1 MLPRLQAH
9 NSVMPMDLFLFT
21 TANSVAAW
29 TSVDDKVMGGCST
42 SLLRYDPM
50 GYAVF
55 EGTVKPENNG
65 GFASV
70 RTHAMDLGVKSASA
84 YVLKVKSDGKRYK
97 FNLRMEDNSDGVVYQ
112 TAFVTPAGVW
122 TSLNLPVSQFTAT
135 FRGRTVPDAPSLDP
149 VLVRQAGFMIA
160 DRQMGDFSL
169 KVQSI
174 GTV

>member
-1 MLPRLQAH
+1 MVSHSLI
-9 NSVMPMDLFLFT
+9 PMDLFIFT

-29 TSVDDKVMGGCST
+29 SSVDDRVMGGCST
-42 SLLRYDPM
+42 STLRYDPM
-50 GYAVF
+50 GHAVF

-84 YVLKVKSDGKRYK
+84 YVLKVNSDGKRYK
-97 FNLRMEDNSDGVVYQ
+97 FNLRMEDDFDGVSYQ

-122 TSLNLPVSQFTAT
+122 TCLHLPVSQFTAT
-135 FRGRTVPDAPSLDP
+135 FRGRPVPDAPRLDP

-169 KVQSI
+169 KVQSVS
-174 GTV
+174 TA

>member
-1 MLPRLQAH
+1 
-9 NSVMPMDLFLFT
+9 
-21 TANSVAAW
+21 
-29 TSVDDKVMGGCST
+29 MGH
-42 SLLRYDPM
+42 
-50 GYAVF
+50 AVF

-70 RTHAMDLGVKSASA
+70 RTHAMDLGMESANA
-84 YVLKVKSDGKRYK
+84 YVLKVNSDGKRYK
-97 FNLRMEDNSDGVVYQ
+97 FNLRMEDNFDGVIYQ
-112 TAFVTPAGVW
+112 AAFVTPAGVW
-122 TSLNLPVSQFTAT
+122 TTVHLPVSLFNAT
-135 FRGRTVPDAPSLDP
+135 FRGRPVPDAPGLNP